1 MVNGIPVASVA
12 WAGGHEMM
20 IANKFLR
27 WGLLALASDFGASAF
42 GASALAQVAVD
53 LSAYGV
59 KVETGGSKGV
69 KVQTPA
75 NSNVGADVEMEGV
88 AVINGDVYV
97 DGQKVPR
104 GVTSYKSKKTGKTY
118 RIQWG
123 KGDNV
128 SVEEK

>member
-27 WGLLALASDFGASAF
+27 CGLLALASAF

-128 SVEEK
+128 SFEEK

>member
-1 MVNGIPVASVA
+1 MVNGIPVDSVA
-12 WAGGHEMM
+12 WAGGREMM
-20 IANKFLR
+20 NAKKFLR
-27 WGLLALASDFGASAF
+27 CGLLTLACTFGE
-42 GASALAQVAVD
+42 SALAQVAVD

-75 NSNVGADVEMEGV
+75 NSTVGADVEMEGV

-97 DGQKVPR
+97 DGQKIPR
-104 GVTSYKSKKTGKTY
+104 GVTSYKSKKTGRTY

-123 KGDNV
+123 KGDSV

>member
-27 WGLLALASDFGASAF
+27 CGLLALASAF

-75 NSNVGADVEMEGV
+75 NSTVGADVEMEGV